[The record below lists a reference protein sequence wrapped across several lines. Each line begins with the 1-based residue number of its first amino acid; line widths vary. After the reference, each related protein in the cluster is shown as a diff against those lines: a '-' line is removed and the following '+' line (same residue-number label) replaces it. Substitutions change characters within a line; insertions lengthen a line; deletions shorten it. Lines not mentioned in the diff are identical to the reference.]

1 MKNRI
6 CSLSKNDLK
15 DLVKTYRIPLDLQPR
30 LPDSRFTIDPLPS
43 NAIGI
48 YTEFLRF
55 SGVRIPFSTFLLSV
69 LKYFKVHISQLVP
82 IDDLPT
88 DGYDRNDVE
97 RLSAR
102 LICLCEIRENVLV
115 RSGLSSVWFNKECDP
130 VFRRIDDIS
139 EMSIYNFMTLPSWG
153 DAKVF
158 EESHHHSL
166 SLLESVSSHT
176 TALTAEG
183 TMILLPTPD
192 EIVASLL
199 DPRLTKESK
208 GPLQVRVRSASDTA
222 LETSRPSKKRNVK
235 KRTSEPGSSSPELGI
250 STRAVLVPTP
260 RVGKRL
266 GAPPSMVV
274 VSASGPSHV
283 GTSFPASTSGRSF
296 SLGGVAVS
304 GRAGKSEAEVMR
316 RQLNPLDSLARS
328 ALACDAEYDKIS
340 VDDFGTATRG
350 EEIDLTLFPLALGL
364 YHMPYP
370 YEGISSPLN
379 TKDEWDG
386 PHAPESNILCKDI
399 FMDPDVCRKALNR
412 TITPS
417 KLRRTESLLPFELSK
432 RVNVLSALLVS

>member
-1 MKNRI
+1 MYVG
-6 CSLSKNDLK
+6 CSG
-15 DLVKTYRIPLDLQPR
+15 LVKVTSAAVDKYRDSDSWI
-30 LPDSRFTIDPLPS
+30 LPEQI
-43 NAIGI
+43 
-48 YTEFLRF
+48 
-55 SGVRIPFSTFLLSV
+55 FLLPT
-69 LKYFKVHISQLVP
+69 KNKKEHIL
-82 IDDLPT
+82 
-88 DGYDRNDVE
+88 
-97 RLSAR
+97 AR
-102 LICLCEIRENVLV
+102 LGNVNPRPTLPAIRA
-115 RSGLSSVWFNKECDP
+115 RMLSFYTTWDLLQ
-130 VFRRIDDIS
+130 DITVELS
-139 EMSIYNFMTLPSWG
+139 FEMSIYDFMTHPSWG

-158 EESHHHSL
+158 EESHHHSS
-166 SLLESVSSHT
+166 SLLESVPSHT
-176 TALTAEG
+176 TAPTAEG

-192 EIVASLL
+192 EIVASLS
-199 DPRLTKESK
+199 DPRLTKKAK

-222 LETSRPSKKRNVK
+222 LEPSRPSKKRNVK
-235 KRTSEPGSSSPELGI
+235 KRTSEPGSSAPDEGI

-296 SLGGVAVS
+296 SLGGAAVS
-304 GRAGKSEAEVMR
+304 GRVGKSEAEVMR

-328 ALACDAEYDKIS
+328 ALACDAEYDQIS

-370 YEGISSPLN
+370 YEGVSSPLN
-379 TKDEWDG
+379 TKEEWDG

-399 FMDPDVCRKALNR
+399 FKDPNVCRKALNR
-412 TITPS
+412 TITPG